1 MGLEEY
7 EKITEQTICKSS
19 CRPIN
24 AVCFIM
30 VLLLICIVKHP
41 QDQLL
46 TRALNTQEIAIR
58 ISANKGYISGLSYV
72 DSKH

>member
-1 MGLEEY
+1 
-7 EKITEQTICKSS
+7 
-19 CRPIN
+19 
-24 AVCFIM
+24 M

-58 ISANKGYISGLSYV
+58 ISANKGYISDLSLWIQSIR
-72 DSKH
+72 DSLILVAASKAEVLQMPSAIENRSV